1 MCRKNS
7 EWYWTDL
14 NPCTCHALKFE
25 CRFDRWSYLWNFS
38 KTFFLSFFQLWAG
51 TFFFF
56 FLFWAGTLV
65 QLLLN
70 CDIHLN
76 RYTSF
81 GPTHW
86 AYSVGLAQVPV
97 LIIANRTKFSLL
109 LCQRKVFFFFSI
121 IHLLYWISSLLLHGD
136 LFFWVQLYKIGSYMI
151 CCWVKKKRIYY
162 SIRLCSFLYQY
173 IWTLTS
179 LVFCGN
185 MKNTFL
191 HSQAKEFSN
200 LSGWCLA
207 GWMIVVFL
215 QLI

>member
-1 MCRKNS
+1 MHWNLNA
-7 EWYWTDL
+7 DL
-14 NPCTCHALKFE
+14 TGEATYEISP
-25 CRFDRWSYLWNFS
+25 RP
-38 KTFFLSFFQLWAG
+38 
-51 TFFFF
+51 FF
-56 FLFWAGTLV
+56 FLFFNFGLEPFFSFFFFELELWSNCCWIVTSTWIGIQVLVLLIEPIQWAWPKSL
-65 QLLLN
+65 
-70 CDIHLN
+70 
-76 RYTSF
+76 
-81 GPTHW
+81 
-86 AYSVGLAQVPV
+86 

>member
-1 MCRKNS
+1 MVLNRSKSMYMPCIEIWMLIWQVNLLMKFLQ
-7 EWYWTDL
+7 DL
-14 NPCTCHALKFE
+14 F
-25 CRFDRWSYLWNFS
+25 
-38 KTFFLSFFQLWAG
+38 SFFFSTLGWNL
-51 TFFFF
+51 F
-56 FLFWAGTLV
+56 FLFLFFELELWSNCCWIVTSTWIGIQVLVLLIEPIQWAWPKSL
-65 QLLLN
+65 
-70 CDIHLN
+70 
-76 RYTSF
+76 
-81 GPTHW
+81 
-86 AYSVGLAQVPV
+86 

>member
-1 MCRKNS
+1 MHWNLNA
-7 EWYWTDL
+7 DL
-14 NPCTCHALKFE
+14 TGEA
-25 CRFDRWSYLWNFS
+25 SYEISPRPF
-38 KTFFLSFFQLWAG
+38 FFLFFNFGLEPFFSFFFFELELWSNCCWIVTSTWIGIQVLVLLIEPIQWAWPKSLSWSSL
-51 TFFFF
+51 TELNFPCSSARERFFFF
-56 FLFWAGTLV
+56 F
-65 QLLLN
+65 
-70 CDIHLN
+70 
-76 RYTSF
+76 
-81 GPTHW
+81 
-86 AYSVGLAQVPV
+86 
-97 LIIANRTKFSLL
+97 SL
-109 LCQRKVFFFFSI
+109 
-121 IHLLYWISSLLLHGD
+121 IHLLYVISSLLLHGD